1 MKAAQ
6 NIMSDLSPRTPAPIH
21 HDNLKDGGVIHISIL
36 FRMAIR
42 NLYYKKLR
50 TGLTI
55 LGVVIGVG
63 AIIFLITFGFGL
75 QRLVNNQV
83 VGSKSV
89 KTIDVTNTRSKL
101 VKLDDENLSKIRSI
115 SGVEG
120 ILRVYNGAG
129 KAKLQDS
136 QLDTVVYGSDRSYVE
151 AAATSVLSGALPNDN
166 ASDDSAVVNETL
178 LKSLGITDPQKA
190 LNQKIALTIDTLSNA
205 GDKKVITKTVIVR
218 AVIQSDVRS
227 EVYVPRSTFEGA
239 GVTNASSVKAVATGR
254 DQVPEIRKQ
263 IESLGFSTTSPL
275 DTIEQINQVFSLLQM
290 ILIGFGGIGMVI
302 ATLGMFNTLTIS
314 LLERTREIGLMI
326 ELGARQQDVKRLFV
340 IESLLLSL
348 LGGLVGLV
356 LAFVSSFAIDMAL
369 NQYAHSNGVTERISI
384 FAFSLNIFFGTILLS
399 AILGLIVVYFPA
411 RRASRI
417 DPIEALRYE

>member
-1 MKAAQ
+1 
-6 NIMSDLSPRTPAPIH
+6 
-21 HDNLKDGGVIHISIL
+21 
-36 FRMAIR
+36 
-42 NLYYKKLR
+42 
-50 TGLTI
+50 
-55 LGVVIGVG
+55 
-63 AIIFLITFGFGL
+63 
-75 QRLVNNQV
+75 
-83 VGSKSV
+83 
-89 KTIDVTNTRSKL
+89 
-101 VKLDDENLSKIRSI
+101 
-115 SGVEG
+115 
-120 ILRVYNGAG
+120 
-129 KAKLQDS
+129 
-136 QLDTVVYGSDRSYVE
+136 
-151 AAATSVLSGALPNDN
+151 LSGALPNDN

-340 IESLLLSL
+340 IESLLLS
-348 LGGLVGLV
+348 
-356 LAFVSSFAIDMAL
+356 
-369 NQYAHSNGVTERISI
+369 R
-384 FAFSLNIFFGTILLS
+384 
-399 AILGLIVVYFPA
+399 
-411 RRASRI
+411 
-417 DPIEALRYE
+417 

>member
-1 MKAAQ
+1 MKDPILMA
-6 NIMSDLSPRTPAPIH
+6 DLSPQRKPRVKPVEISQG
-21 HDNLKDGGVIHISIL
+21 GGVIHVSIL

-50 TGLTI
+50 TSLTI

-75 QRLVNNQV
+75 QQLVNNQV

-101 VKLDDENLSKIRSI
+101 VKLDDENVSKIRAI
-115 SGVEG
+115 KGVSGT
-120 ILRVYNGAG
+120 LRVYNGAG

-136 QLDTVVYGSDRSYVE
+136 QLDTVVYGADRAYVE
-151 AAATSVLSGALPNDN
+151 TAATNVVRGSLPTND
-166 ASDDSAVVNETL
+166 SQDDYAVVNEAL
-178 LKSLGITDPQKA
+178 VKSLGITDSQKA
-190 LNQKIALTIDTLSNA
+190 LNQSLALTIDTTSNN
-205 GDKKVITKTVIVR
+205 GDRKTITKTVVIR
-218 AVIQSDVRS
+218 GIIQSDVRS
-227 EVYVPRSTFEGA
+227 EIYVPRSVFESA
-239 GVTNASSVKAVATGR
+239 GVTSASSVKAIADSR
-254 DQVPEIRKQ
+254 DNVPDIRKE
-263 IESLGFSTTSPL
+263 IESLGFSTASPL
-275 DTIEQINQVFSLLQM
+275 DTIEQINQVFRLLQM
-290 ILIGFGGIGMVI
+290 ILVGFGGIGMVI
-302 ATLGMFNTLTIS
+302 AVLGMFNTLTIS
-314 LLERTREIGLMI
+314 LLERTKEIGLMI
-326 ELGARQQDVKRLFV
+326 ELGARQQDVKRLFI

-348 LGGLVGLV
+348 FGGLAGL
-356 LAFVSSFAIDMAL
+356 LFAYLSSFVIDIAL

-384 FAFSLNIFFGTILLS
+384 FAFSLNILFGTILLS

>member
-290 ILIGFGGIGMVI
+290 ILIGFGG
-302 ATLGMFNTLTIS
+302 S
-314 LLERTREIGLMI
+314 
-326 ELGARQQDVKRLFV
+326 
-340 IESLLLSL
+340 
-348 LGGLVGLV
+348 
-356 LAFVSSFAIDMAL
+356 
-369 NQYAHSNGVTERISI
+369 
-384 FAFSLNIFFGTILLS
+384 
-399 AILGLIVVYFPA
+399 
-411 RRASRI
+411 
-417 DPIEALRYE
+417 